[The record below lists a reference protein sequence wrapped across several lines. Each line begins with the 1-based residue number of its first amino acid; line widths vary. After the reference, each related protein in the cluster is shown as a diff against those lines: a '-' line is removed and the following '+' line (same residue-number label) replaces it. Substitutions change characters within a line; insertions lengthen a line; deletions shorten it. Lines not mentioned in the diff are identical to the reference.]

1 MENKIVFEDKN
12 LRMEYVANGNYIHET
27 WWGTTV
33 PDVFN
38 RLLDIIIQE
47 LENTKATGI
56 ILDAREHKGLG
67 PASQERAAK
76 KIGEYA
82 AKVGRFR
89 QAIIV
94 PKDVFSKF
102 SVENFSKKLE
112 KEVVVTR
119 YFEDVDSAQKW
130 LQEEE

>member
-12 LRMEYVANGNYIHET
+12 LRMEYVKKGNYIHET

-67 PASQERAAK
+67 PASQELAAK

-112 KEVVVTR
+112 KEIVVTQ
-119 YFEDVDSAQKW
+119 YFEDIDSAQKW
-130 LQEEE
+130 LQAEE